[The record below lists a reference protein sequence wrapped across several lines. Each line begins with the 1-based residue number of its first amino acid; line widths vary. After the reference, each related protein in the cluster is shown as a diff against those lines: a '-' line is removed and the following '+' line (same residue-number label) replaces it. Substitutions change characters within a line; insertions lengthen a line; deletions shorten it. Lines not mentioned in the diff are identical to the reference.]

1 MTPRRSPTIAGDRVS
16 EPVAQP
22 RDPRRD
28 AFPERT
34 IPVAPGRNLAVL
46 VEAAVRAQILRA
58 GGYSA
63 PRDLVEKHNRALAG
77 ASSWR
82 GERSNERRTANGH
95 RRAERRAVLRPAR
108 PRARRPQA
116 PPRPARRP
124 RVRLTIVTGLS
135 GSGKSVALHSLE
147 DEGFYCIDNLPAALL
162 PPVIDRL
169 LGERA
174 GPLRA
179 ARDRHRHEKRARL
192 LGRSPRAPRRP
203 SAPATDMQVEVL
215 FLDTDRSTLV
225 TRFSETRRK
234 HPLSS
239 RDLTLIAA
247 IDEEARLL
255 EPVKGEAELVVD
267 TSQLNLHELRDI
279 IRTYLLGRSSASL
292 SLIFQSFGFK
302 HGAPASTDF
311 TFDVRCLPNPHWEPE
326 LRPFTG
332 REAPIVAFLEEQP
345 DVADMLGDIVG
356 FLERW
361 LPLFEAENRAYL
373 TVSVGCTGG
382 RHRSV
387 YLVERLAAHFGALR
401 DNVSLRHRELA

>member
-1 MTPRRSPTIAGDRVS
+1 MSA
-16 EPVAQP
+16 
-22 RDPRRD
+22 RDPGTTD
-28 AFPERT
+28 A
-34 IPVAPGRNLAVL
+34 
-46 VEAAVRAQILRA
+46 A
-58 GGYSA
+58 G
-63 PRDLVEKHNRALAG
+63 
-77 ASSWR
+77 
-82 GERSNERRTANGH
+82 
-95 RRAERRAVLRPAR
+95 PAKT
-108 PRARRPQA
+108 A
-116 PPRPARRP
+116 PPTPAAA
-124 RVRLTIVTGLS
+124 VRLTIVTGLS

-147 DEGFYCIDNLPAALL
+147 DEGYYCIDNLPAALL

-169 LGERA
+169 VASGLRIYERLA
-174 GPLRA
+174 IGIDMRSERDSTDDLLALLAALRA
-179 ARDRHRHEKRARL
+179 RA
-192 LGRSPRAPRRP
+192 
-203 SAPATDMQVEVL
+203 DMQVEVL
-215 FLDTDRSTLV
+215 FLDTDRSMLV

-267 TSQLNLHELRDI
+267 TTQLNLHELRDI
-279 IRTYLLGRSSASL
+279 IRTYLLGRSSTRL

-302 HGAPASTDF
+302 HGTPASTDF

-326 LRPFTG
+326 LRPFNG
-332 REAPIVAFLEEQP
+332 RETPIVAFLEEQP
-345 DVADMLGDIVG
+345 DVVDMLADITG

-361 LPLFEAENRAYL
+361 LPLFESENRAYL
-373 TVSVGCTGG
+373 TVSIGCTGG

>member
-1 MTPRRSPTIAGDRVS
+1 MN
-16 EPVAQP
+16 
-22 RDPRRD
+22 D
-28 AFPERT
+28 A
-34 IPVAPGRNLAVL
+34 L
-46 VEAAVRAQILRA
+46 
-58 GGYSA
+58 
-63 PRDLVEKHNRALAG
+63 
-77 ASSWR
+77 
-82 GERSNERRTANGH
+82 SN
-95 RRAERRAVLRPAR
+95 
-108 PRARRPQA
+108 
-116 PPRPARRP
+116 
-124 RVRLTIVTGLS
+124 VRLTIVTGLS

-147 DEGFYCIDNLPAALL
+147 DEGYYCIDNLPAALL
-162 PPVIDRL
+162 LSVIDRL
-169 LGERA
+169 LASGLRIYEHLAIGIDMRSERDSA
-174 GPLRA
+174 DDLLALLAALRA
-179 ARDRHRHEKRARL
+179 REDV
-192 LGRSPRAPRRP
+192 
-203 SAPATDMQVEVL
+203 QVEVL
-215 FLDTDRSTLV
+215 FLDTDRSRLV

-255 EPVKGEAELVVD
+255 EPVKAEAELVVD

-332 REAPIVAFLEEQP
+332 RDAPIVAFLEEQP
-345 DVADMLGDIVG
+345 DVGDMLADITG
-356 FLERW
+356 FIERW
-361 LPLFEAENRAYL
+361 LPSFEAENRAYL

>member
-1 MTPRRSPTIAGDRVS
+1 MSTDDG
-16 EPVAQP
+16 
-22 RDPRRD
+22 
-28 AFPERT
+28 
-34 IPVAPGRNLAVL
+34 
-46 VEAAVRAQILRA
+46 
-58 GGYSA
+58 
-63 PRDLVEKHNRALAG
+63 K
-77 ASSWR
+77 
-82 GERSNERRTANGH
+82 
-95 RRAERRAVLRPAR
+95 PAR
-108 PRARRPQA
+108 PVPASARS
-116 PPRPARRP
+116 
-124 RVRLTIVTGLS
+124 RLTIVTGLS

-169 LGERA
+169 LESGQKIYEQLAIGIDMRSERDSA
-174 GPLRA
+174 DDLLALVKTLRA
-179 ARDRHRHEKRARL
+179 R
-192 LGRSPRAPRRP
+192 
-203 SAPATDMQVEVL
+203 TDLHLEVL

-247 IDEEARLL
+247 IDEEVRLL
-255 EPVKGEAELVVD
+255 EPVKGQAELVVD
-267 TSQLNLHELRDI
+267 TTQLNLHELRDI
-279 IRTYLLGRSSASL
+279 IRTYLLGRSSTNL

-302 HGAPASTDF
+302 HGTPASTDF

-326 LRPFTG
+326 LRPFNG

-345 DVADMLGDIVG
+345 DVSDMLTDITG

-373 TVSVGCTGG
+373 TVSIGCTGG

-387 YLVERLAAHFGALR
+387 FLVERLAAHFGTLR